1 MNTAVYDQQS
11 KIALVLSLFKGVRD
25 IIVNLRHLR
34 NAIKYYFGKAEKQ
47 KKDSQTNKKRWPG
60 MKLKRFENHEAEKKP

>member
-1 MNTAVYDQQS
+1 MWSTIENSISPKFVQR
-11 KIALVLSLFKGVRD
+11 RD

-34 NAIKYYFGKAEKQ
+34 NAVKYYFGKAEKQ
-47 KKDSQTNKKRWPG
+47 KKKDSQTNKKRWPG